1 MCKILLLSFSYI
13 FYFLSESKNLK
24 TSNIDGGFITPEF
37 FILFYFI
44 LLLFLFYSSKSL
56 YGLKEKIDDVKV
68 FGLALGQWLANQNIL
83 PNISN
88 LGAAEYFELFF
99 SQKD

>member
-37 FILFYFI
+37 FILFYFTIIFI
-44 LLLFLFYSSKSL
+44 LF
-56 YGLKEKIDDVKV
+56 
-68 FGLALGQWLANQNIL
+68 Q
-83 PNISN
+83 
-88 LGAAEYFELFF
+88 
-99 SQKD
+99 

>member
-13 FYFLSESKNLK
+13 FYLFSESKNLK
-24 TSNIDGGFITPEF
+24 LSNIDGAFIIPH
-37 FILFYFI
+37 ILF
-44 LLLFLFYSSKSL
+44 LFSIFSIILFYSSNSL
-56 YGLKEKIDDVKV
+56 DGFKEKTNDIKV
-68 FGLALGQWLANQNIL
+68 FGLALGHWLANQNIL

-88 LGAAEYFELFF
+88 IGEYFELFF